1 MTRREQREHTFC
13 MLFSLDFFHEDREE
27 REQAGWYLSE
37 LEQMTPE
44 DLEERELDRIPPLT
58 EEEEEAVVSRIEA
71 ISARIPELD
80 ERINAVSVG
89 WKTNRMNKVDLS
101 LIRLALYEMK
111 YDDTVPVKVAINEA
125 VELAKA
131 YAEDGAAPF
140 VNGILNTVAK
150 ENGCEA

>member
-1 MTRREQREHTFC
+1 
-13 MLFSLDFFHEDREE
+13 
-27 REQAGWYLSE
+27 
-37 LEQMTPE
+37 MTPE

-125 VELAKA
+125 V
-131 YAEDGAAPF
+131 
-140 VNGILNTVAK
+140 
-150 ENGCEA
+150 

>member
-125 VELAKA
+125 VEIAKK
-131 YAEDGAAPF
+131 YGGPDSPSF
-140 VNGILNTVAK
+140 VNGVLAK
-150 ENGCEA
+150 LVD